1 MAGRPKKTVV
11 ANNDINS
18 AIDTPIQISDN
29 EIELQGQDG
38 SSALEELKKENAAL
52 KAQLQEVLDKI
63 SGKVENVSVYTE
75 EPKAPDVIYKEI
87 NPMKLINVVSLSDGG
102 VTLKTAPDGGIP
114 FRFDKFGHTVAI
126 TYNDLQNIIS
136 TDRSFIEDGTVYIC
150 DPDVVKNNYLE
161 DVYSRFLTVDMINNI
176 FTFPTEKIVDMV
188 SNTTETIQE
197 SIISLIVKKI
207 NNNEYVDMNKVDAI
221 GKACKTPCD
230 ISGLAL
236 QKRAK

>member
-1 MAGRPKKTVV
+1 MAGRPKKV
-11 ANNDINS
+11 AETNNSTN
-18 AIDTPIQISDN
+18 AETAAPIQKNDVTVDAAIHSP
-29 EIELQGQDG
+29 E
-38 SSALEELKKENAAL
+38 LEELKKENAEL
-52 KAQLQEVLDKI
+52 KAQLQAVLDKLSEKKESI
-63 SGKVENVSVYTE
+63 PLNES
-75 EPKAPDVIYKEI
+75 KAPDVVYKEI

-102 VTLKTAPDGGIP
+102 VTLRTAPNGGIP

-136 TDRSFIEDGTVYIC
+136 TDRSFIEDGSVYIC

>member
-1 MAGRPKKTVV
+1 MGRPKKTAETGSVTNAEAAAPV
-11 ANNDINS
+11 QMGDAAVDIR
-18 AIDTPIQISDN
+18 
-29 EIELQGQDG
+29 L
-38 SSALEELKKENAAL
+38 SSPELEELKKENAEL
-52 KAQLQEVLDKI
+52 KAQLQAVL
-63 SGKVENVSVYTE
+63 GKLSEKTENPPVDRVGTK
-75 EPKAPDVIYKEI
+75 PPDVIYKEI

-102 VTLKTAPDGGIP
+102 VTLRTAPSGGIP

-136 TDRSFIEDGTVYIC
+136 TDRSFIEDGSVYIC
-150 DPDVVKNNYLE
+150 DPDVVRNNYLE
-161 DVYSRFLTVDMINNI
+161 DVYSKFLTVDMINNI
-176 FTFPTEKIVDMV
+176 FTFPTEKIVDIV

-236 QKRAK
+236 QKRAR